1 MEHTTMETLIAYGLL
16 AFVGLTVLRALLL
29 TQPTQPQVIY
39 VVAEPPAPQSGTGC
53 LLPIIVGV
61 VLIVMLRL
69 LVGA

>member
-1 MEHTTMETLIAYGLL
+1 METLIVYGLL
-16 AFVGLTVLRALLL
+16 AFVGLAVLRALLP

-39 VVAEPPAPQSGTGC
+39 VVAEPPASQGGTGC

-69 LVGA
+69 LAGA